1 MVDHLRYPM
10 GHFEPNLNPSI
21 EGRRNIIYQIPEIS
35 TTLRRLVKDI
45 TPDQLQIPY
54 RPEGWNI
61 QQIVHHLSDNDMNP
75 YLWFKRALT
84 EEEPLTDSYRE
95 DLWAELSDYRNMPV
109 ERSILLLE
117 ILHKGFLILLNG
129 MNPDDFSRT
138 LRTQALGK
146 ITIDTALQRFV
157 WHNQHHFSQIRSLI
171 NSNGW

>member
-10 GHFEPNLNPSI
+10 GQFEPNLNPSI
-21 EGRRNIIYQIPEIS
+21 EERRNVIYQIPEIS

-45 TPDQLQIPY
+45 TPYQLQIPY

-61 QQIVHHLSDNDMNP
+61 QQIIHHLSDNDMNA
-75 YLWFKRALT
+75 YLRFKRALT
-84 EEEPLTDSYRE
+84 EEEPLSDTYRE
-95 DLWAELSDYRNMPV
+95 DLWAELSDYKNVPNDL
-109 ERSILLLE
+109 SISLLE
-117 ILHKGFLILLNG
+117 ILHNRFLILLNG

-146 ITIDTALQRFV
+146 ITLDTALQRFV
-157 WHNQHHFSQIRSLI
+157 WHNQHHISQIRSVI